1 MPQYY
6 NLNLQNFPKVSGFN
20 YHEKNPSF
28 QRFRKYFN
36 SLQEA
41 MIPYAET
48 TNYAS
53 AQTVWTPSV
62 NAETGQVWNTSGEFI
77 LNGYASQRYP
87 EQFMNLGYNY
97 TTNLGAS
104 DLVFGQLKVADYTSV
119 SSNGKYLLNYNI
131 SGAEDTALYFELK
144 SMNQYTRPYYPTF
157 AKFTDPVYT
166 LGDRTSVTLGDITT
180 YDELVQRFPSPE
192 YCYISNCIP
201 YIKRGTDTRA
211 SCSASLS
218 LICNF
223 NTATYYDL
231 NDSTVKTIDGDGV
244 VGISLFNNLIS
255 IYNEYS
261 TWMPFFIRDFL
272 NVEGVECF
280 VPAAN
285 NPAGSRIKAN
295 NFLMIFKK
303 DTLVQILNEIGIPF
317 TFSLDE
323 AVNTPASEFSSG
335 YIEGYEPP
343 DPPGQGENTTSD
355 WTGAGDNTE
364 DSITLDSPSFT
375 PFGDVMNQYAL
386 NALQLR
392 QVNHYLFTAD
402 IFNDWDLLKNDPR
415 EGLVSCRY
423 YPFELRLHDSE
434 HISADFEEIVMGGV
448 QMDNISGL
456 RILSGYNQV
465 LDLGEFDIQE
475 YFGGFLDYQLTTID
489 IYLPYIGW
497 QQLNASHVMGRKLR
511 IKYIVDLITGEC
523 ACLLFSTDG
532 SIDRLENVFQ
542 GVMGIDIPILT
553 SNYNENVKQAGSS
566 ILSAG
571 VAVGGAIA
579 TFATG
584 GAAAPIAIGAGAA
597 TIANSAA
604 TIATMQNHQ
613 KLGTPVGS
621 SMSLW
626 MPQDIIFRI
635 TRPRKSEATEFK
647 NRHGYRANFSTPLSE
662 VSGYCQVD
670 SPRLDIIATDRE
682 KEELKTLLQ
691 GGIYL

>member
-1 MPQYY
+1 MATYPTITTPYLPTVAGKVITSVDKNGLNPIANMVINMYKIMNENFDDALTNTTSDSYKNTIIPDNFLSSEYDNKIYKAYY
-6 NLNLQNFPKVSGFN
+6 RNNQSPAFAVNLSDVAGITNTATEIRYGAYNEGDIIVSPFG
-20 YHEKNPSF
+20 EGSTKN
-28 QRFRKYFN
+28 
-36 SLQEA
+36 
-41 MIPYAET
+41 I
-48 TNYAS
+48 
-53 AQTVWTPSV
+53 
-62 NAETGQVWNTSGEFI
+62 
-77 LNGYASQRYP
+77 NGYATPKFISNKLFYRNYDYEVKDVSQY
-87 EQFMNLGYNY
+87 FTDDY
-97 TTNLGAS
+97 TTALITTTFYTGAPGNRVS
-104 DLVFGQLKVADYTSV
+104 TNYNAYIILKFAGFWTCAIDDSGNYLNIPHYINNEIYLFVRLDSLFSYIDNYIFNYMAMDEVTTHLFDDGV
-119 SSNGKYLLNYNI
+119 KTVITCPPNVVTAQFSSSWTINKNDVTKLLNI
-131 SGAEDTALYFELK
+131 
-144 SMNQYTRPYYPTF
+144 
-157 AKFTDPVYT
+157 
-166 LGDRTSVTLGDITT
+166 
-180 YDELVQRFPSPE
+180 
-192 YCYISNCIP
+192 
-201 YIKRGTDTRA
+201 
-211 SCSASLS
+211 
-218 LICNF
+218 
-223 NTATYYDL
+223 
-231 NDSTVKTIDGDGV
+231 
-244 VGISLFNNLIS
+244 
-255 IYNEYS
+255 
-261 TWMPFFIRDFL
+261 
-272 NVEGVECF
+272 
-280 VPAAN
+280 
-285 NPAGSRIKAN
+285 
-295 NFLMIFKK
+295 
-303 DTLVQILNEIGIPF
+303 IGIPF
-317 TFSLDE
+317 THDSTQKQNETFTDGYDPDYKYVE
-323 AVNTPASEFSSG
+323 KGTPE
-335 YIEGYEPP
+335 
-343 DPPGQGENTTSD
+343 PGQGNNTTSD

-364 DSITLDSPSFT
+364 DSITLDSPSFS

-392 QVNHYLFTAD
+392 QVNNYLFTAD

-423 YPFELRLHDSE
+423 YPFELRQHDRE
-434 HISADFEEIVMGGV
+434 HISAEFEEIVMGGV
-448 QMDNISGL
+448 QMDRVSAL

-497 QQLNASHVMGRKLR
+497 QQLNAAYIMGRKLR